1 MPRPPTAVTAP
12 PRARA
17 ALVAALA
24 LAAAGAVRAQDE
36 AGTAAA
42 VDASGSGPLVATILV
57 ERLRVDTGPDGK
69 EVRRFVD
76 ARRIEVG
83 EQIYYT
89 IRISNPGR
97 VPVGDIVVTKRLPY
111 GVEYVPGSAVGPD
124 CRAELSADG
133 GRNYVTRAVAG
144 AAYTHLR
151 WTCGQSLAP
160 GATSLLRFRAIF
172 R

>member
-1 MPRPPTAVTAP
+1 MPRPSTAAAAT
-12 PRARA
+12 ARA
-17 ALVAALA
+17 GFTLCAALA
-24 LAAAGAVRAQDE
+24 LGATARVGAEDDP
-36 AGTAAA
+36 GTAAA
-42 VDASGSGPLVATILV
+42 VATAGSGPLVATIEV
-57 ERLRVDTGPDGK
+57 ERLRVDAGPDGT

-76 ARRIEVG
+76 ARRIDVG

-89 IRISNPGR
+89 IRVRNPGR
-97 VPVGDIVVTKRLPY
+97 APVRDIVVTKRLPY

-133 GRNYVTRAVAG
+133 GRHYVSSAVAG

-151 WTCGQSLAP
+151 WTCGQPLAP